1 MPLEVPVTTAR
12 GAVPPGASLPP
23 SNGRC
28 RSWRFL
34 LGLGPGPYRSRE
46 EPRLSVTFSGPAYLW
61 FMEDTENVM
70 GPHTTTATA
79 LVERIVEGRPSL
91 DGVARLLQPVAAA
104 ARGRGTWR
112 SLVTGEVVGHAAHPF
127 LTDLPIGFVI
137 SATLL
142 DLVGGPGAETAAR
155 RLVGAGLVSAP
166 AAALTGLAEY
176 ASLTERP
183 RRVAAVH
190 AALTSPRW
198 GCMPSR
204 GRCGRGA
211 GPREWRC
218 AWPAS
223 RSPVCRPTSAG
234 TSRSA
239 RRSAR
244 QRYPVIRRGRAS
256 VPDRR
261 GPARVQGS

>member
-70 GPHTTTATA
+70 GPHTTAASA

-127 LTDLPIGFVI
+127 LTDLPIGFVS

-190 AALTSPRW
+190 AALNVASLGLYAVSWAVRPR
-198 GCMPSR
+198 
-204 GRCGRGA
+204 
-211 GPREWRC
+211 
-218 AWPAS
+218 
-223 RSPVCRPTSAG
+223 
-234 TSRSA
+234 
-239 RRSAR
+239 RRSAGVALGLAGLSVSGVSAYLGGHLAIGEKIGTTTVSGDSPR
-244 QRYPVIRRGRAS
+244 SGERA
-256 VPDRR
+256 
-261 GPARVQGS
+261 